1 MAYDCHHMSTA
12 LKFLSGQSEEICR
25 LCLASTAGQ
34 TVANIG
40 DSFVLQRPY
49 YEGSVTFVEMLHE
62 LGVGADEALPGNFCN
77 VCADTVA
84 NAYLFKR
91 LLNYSSSKW
100 AEVMSRLSS
109 SLNLA
114 ESARPNGKS
123 VYLII
128 NECGNDMFTSR
139 NSPIVKKDVLIQ
151 IRKSYS
157 KAKKKYS
164 TSVKCTECD
173 KKFKSYSQL
182 SKHNVKVH
190 NKTKNTCPHCFKIF
204 ATPGQLEY
212 HAERV
217 HYPKKIKCPKCK
229 KMFST
234 HRMLKYHDRAKH
246 VAVICKLCGVQV
258 PCKQKLQAHLEKHKA
273 NKCPRCGK
281 NFANIYTYRAHAK
294 VCGKEGNT
302 PNFFC
307 DICNKGYVS
316 KNSIRSHIKTDH
328 GFGEVLKCK
337 VCEKKFDAVSKLK
350 NHMVKHTKERNFHC
364 DQCGNRFVTQAAL
377 VYHVRLHTGEKPF
390 PCELCNESFLSA
402 SRRMDHKH
410 RKHFGPTK
418 QCSICPM
425 KFVTSSQLRIHMN
438 RHSNPHSKLYSGA
451 DLQPITVETFIPQ
464 YTIVNLQ

>member
-1 MAYDCHHMSTA
+1 MANDCYLMSTA
-12 LKFLSGQSEEICR
+12 LKFLAGQSGDICR

-34 TVANIG
+34 TVTNIG
-40 DSFVLQRPY
+40 DSFLLQRPY
-49 YEGSVTFVEMLHE
+49 YEGSVNFVEMLHE

-128 NECGNDMFTSR
+128 NEYGNDMFASR
-139 NSPIVKKDVLIQ
+139 NTPKVKKDVLIQ
-151 IRKSYS
+151 IRKSYA
-157 KAKKKYS
+157 KAKEKKS

-173 KKFKSYSQL
+173 KKFKSNSLL

-190 NKTKNTCPHCFKIF
+190 NKTEISCPYCFKMF
-204 ATPGQLEY
+204 ATPSRLEY
-212 HAERV
+212 HTEKV
-217 HYPKKIKCPKCK
+217 HCPKKIQCPKCNE
-229 KMFST
+229 MLST
-234 HRMLKYHDRAKH
+234 PRMLKYHDRAKH
-246 VAVICKLCGVQV
+246 VAVVCKLCGVQV

-281 NFANIYTYRAHAK
+281 NFATSYTYKAHVKA
-294 VCGKEGNT
+294 CGKEGKT
-302 PNFFC
+302 PKFFC
-307 DICNKGYVS
+307 DICEKGYV
-316 KNSIRSHIKTDH
+316 KKDGLRSHLKIDH
-328 GFGEVLKCK
+328 GFGKVLKCK
-337 VCEKKFDAVSKLK
+337 VCKKKFIRASKLK
-350 NHMVKHTKERNFHC
+350 NHMVKHTKEKNFCC
-364 DQCGNRFVTQAAL
+364 DQCGSKFVTQAGL
-377 VYHVRLHTGEKPF
+377 VYHVRLHTGERPF
-390 PCELCNESFLSA
+390 VCELCDERFVSA
-402 SRRMDHKH
+402 SRLMEHKH

-418 QCSICPM
+418 QCSICPK
-425 KFVTSSQLRIHMN
+425 KFVKSSQLKTHMY

-451 DLQPITVETFIPQ
+451 DIQPVFVETCK
-464 YTIVNLQ
+464 L